1 MTQNLVY
8 RRLTLFLTLVLLCS
22 ASPRAYG
29 NNHKPTLAQIEAA
42 KKLELEKKQTAAK
55 AAKKIGCCTRKP

>member
-42 KKLELEKKQTAAK
+42 KKLELEKKAN
-55 AAKKIGCCTRKP
+55 RR